1 MDKSFNVLHR
11 ILQTTGQRQ
20 KLLAS
25 NIANAETPGYKAKDI
40 KFGSLLKSETNLL
53 TTNSN
58 HMKNMNGNS
67 VSGQIVLEN
76 TSSWN
81 DNNNVELNSEI
92 AKMTENELTQSAAIK
107 ILNTKIKM
115 YKSAINDGR

>member
-1 MDKSFNVLHR
+1 MDNNFNVLER
-11 ILQTTGQRQ
+11 ILQSTGQRQ

-25 NIANAETPGYKAKDI
+25 NVANAETPGYKAKDI
-40 KFGSLLKSETNLL
+40 KFGGILQKETKLL
-53 TTNSN
+53 TTNSK
-58 HMKNMNGNS
+58 HMKNMNGKNVTGEIVAENS
-67 VSGQIVLEN
+67 
-76 TSSWN
+76 SSWN
-81 DNNNVELNSEI
+81 DNNNVELNNEI